1 MEDHLMNFSKSTK
14 YSMSAAAAGAAGQ
27 EEDDVPPPESSSTGA
42 PARRSPD
49 GVARTDAGVDD
60 ESDGSPLIIRT
71 VWDFEKVEKTGEN
84 KSNGGWKC
92 LWCQKS
98 FKGWNATKALR
109 HITKVTGKDIRPC
122 MAIIDKQSLLQ
133 YRSFAD
139 GKEETRDVFK
149 QRKGLYDESIVRGQQ
164 SLSIVFENGRE
175 RVSKGGGASTSTPTI
190 EASTASQLTMAIA
203 DYIHSTGLSFSAT
216 QGVLFERILSL
227 ARGVRSDYA
236 PPNRQ
241 SIGTTLLQLNYN
253 RRQQK

>member
-1 MEDHLMNFSKSTK
+1 
-14 YSMSAAAAGAAGQ
+14 
-27 EEDDVPPPESSSTGA
+27 
-42 PARRSPD
+42 
-49 GVARTDAGVDD
+49 
-60 ESDGSPLIIRT
+60 
-71 VWDFEKVEKTGEN
+71 
-84 KSNGGWKC
+84 
-92 LWCQKS
+92 
-98 FKGWNATKALR
+98 
-109 HITKVTGKDIRPC
+109 